1 MSQDTDYKPVSL
13 VYKSRGLAARNIY
26 DQCPEYTYIDYLN
39 IYEREENSVSSRY
52 GTQVVNRDAVGIGT
66 SNHYFSHPV
75 TSLSRMNYQSN
86 AWRYAGLGDGSLWR
100 RAGNAQGAY
109 TQLTLPS
116 VFSGAQVV
124 LSGNPFASQVDSC
137 FETSQPFLFMY
148 DQNAS
153 IKDQGTGSPQLTGID
168 PSPYTMNTVPYAPLL
183 TMIDSFATGNS
194 YSTSNV
200 TGWSWATIETLN
212 AQSGQL
218 VQAANGLYSDFSQ
231 FYGISLA
238 GGGSTVYPLAGT
250 QTANATQTGSGGNS
264 VNSSV
269 VSGFGSVIPTAGQS
283 VSVTA
288 TINGSTSLS
297 TVGYGGVE
305 LQYTPDGGV
314 TWITFYSNSSSSST
328 TFSAFTATT
337 TITTANL
344 NLVQF
349 RSVAIAAVSYFYGTT
364 STLATVSNV
373 FATVTS
379 ASAFGPVANGM
390 LSILNTNTSIN
401 IPIASVTTVTQVGGL
416 YTQLLV
422 TTSKVHGLSI
432 GSLCSIYAT
441 TNDVVDGFYQVATV
455 PTTTTFTVPFISAGG
470 ASATN
475 GYVGGGNAAPSTCV
489 LTDEYSSPYPSQLT
503 AYGFNQWVP
512 PTTTAFPVSA
522 WGGTVAAS
530 TTGYVEGGS
539 AIDLTQGG
547 QVTDDDLIVIT
558 LKVSNPANISQ
569 IQLQFFVGSS
579 GVSSPSYYSKYIS
592 PAYYQGGVNGTIS
605 AYQTTENQILA
616 DTLGL
621 ITGAPPNS
629 ITAQLQPSNISTG
642 AGSWI
647 ACYMRRGDFLPVGQ
661 AGQPGVDW
669 TAVTAWKLSV
679 TTNSS
684 GTASF
689 AVNGLYLQWGYG
701 PSSFGGVGYDY
712 RYTYYNANTGTESSP
727 CPTQAFN
734 DIYGF
739 LSSQSAPIFLRQAS
753 QNVGYYSFD
762 PQVTHVRIY
771 RRGGTLSSNWF
782 QVDQIQNITGG
793 GQFTYKDVTPDA
805 FLLQATPLALDNDP
819 PVTSSLLS
827 PIQTTLTTASSGSG
841 QSIYSTFSPQTI
853 TVTQSGAVFVPT
865 QIVNVGSSANLEQV
879 MVITGGTGTFTAVL
893 RLQHNANEQVNVYA
907 VPRQACNLCALAY
920 NQMWLAGDKNN
931 PHYLYFSK
939 KGQPESFAPQNYIPV
954 STPDDPINAVIN
966 WRGTLIVG
974 TLKSWFI
981 IVGGAQPYAQP
992 TGSVHGIIAQGGWCE
1007 VEGAVF
1013 YRSTDGWR
1021 EFTGADGVYKTL
1033 MVEWVFQNNPLC
1045 IVPQANISQASQDV
1059 MCYYNNQIIDSYISL
1074 SGQRYR
1080 MVWDSRYGRFRYD
1093 DVPATAMLWEK
1104 DINTLLVGKQM
1115 GVGQYAIVQDQ
1126 VGDYD
1131 DGGWV
1136 SGALVQTPIT
1146 VTIQTPYHD
1155 LGKPHLAKQW
1165 NEFETDVNTKGQD
1178 MYSTLLFEDGTIS
1191 LPLSVVNNTT
1201 RQKVELFVNN
1211 GMGEQAYRASIQHS
1225 ISVTTA
1231 PILYQDDIYAALLA
1245 EYSSSIDSYFIKF
1258 GTDTDKFVKQGWFD
1272 YTSTYPITGSLY
1284 ADNSLIPYFT
1294 FTLPMQTRRYVM
1306 RVRFGNVNN
1315 GTTAFT
1321 CRTWRII
1328 LNTLND
1334 SGGTQFQMW
1343 EKPRIEWKTINAG
1356 DSYKIKELEV

>member
-13 VYKSRGLAARNIY
+13 VYKSRGLVARNVY

-39 IYEREENSVSSRY
+39 VYEREENSTSSRY
-52 GTQVVNRDAVGIGT
+52 GTQVVNRDAIGVGT
-66 SNHYFSHPV
+66 SNHYFSSPV

-109 TQLTLPS
+109 TELTLPNTWYGTP
-116 VFSGAQVV
+116 VT
-124 LSGNPFASQVDSC
+124 LSGQPFGSLVNSC

-168 PSPYTMNTVPYAPLL
+168 PSPYTLNVTPYAPLL
-183 TMIDSFATGNS
+183 IMIDSFASSNT
-194 YSTSNV
+194 YTTANV
-200 TGWSWATIETLN
+200 TGWAWSSYETLTVVAGN
-212 AQSGQL
+212 M
-218 VQAANGLYSDFSQ
+218 VTDFSQ
-231 FYGISLA
+231 FYPSA
-238 GGGSTVYPLAGT
+238 ASGSTYNPSTTTNTATSSQGVKGT
-250 QTANATQTGSGGNS
+250 KVVTSPAN
-264 VNSSV
+264 
-269 VSGFGSVIPTAGQS
+269 SGFPSIVPPPGDV
-283 VSVTA
+283 VTLNVA
-288 TINGSTSLS
+288 INGSISIT
-297 TVGYGGVE
+297 GGSANGE
-305 LQYTPDGGV
+305 IDFQYSIDSGV
-314 TWITFYSNSSSSST
+314 TWNYLYEFDSYSSAVIPPQNAFVVVSVANINTIQTRIVCTSYVVSSGSSST
-328 TFSAFTATT
+328 TTGNITNIFLTVAPPFFSA
-337 TITTANL
+337 
-344 NLVQF
+344 VQ
-349 RSVAIAAVSYFYGTT
+349 
-364 STLATVSNV
+364 
-373 FATVTS
+373 
-379 ASAFGPVANGM
+379 NGM
-390 LSILNTNTSIN
+390 IAILNSNTSIS
-401 IPIASVTTVTQVGGL
+401 IPIVSSVSSSLSGGR

-422 TTSKVHGLSI
+422 TTQSAHGLSS
-432 GSLCSIYAT
+432 GSMISIYSSS
-441 TNDVVDGFYQVATV
+441 NDLIDGFYAVIAT
-455 PTTTTFTVPFISAGG
+455 PTSTTFTVAFLSVDQIGATGGFVYGG
-470 ASATN
+470 A
-475 GYVGGGNAAPSTCV
+475 AAPSACV
-489 LTDEYSSPYPSQLT
+489 LSDQYNLPYPQQVS
-503 AYGFNQWVP
+503 AYGFYQYVP
-512 PTTTAFPVSA
+512 PTTTSLPVSYR
-522 WGGTVAAS
+522 GGTVAAS
-530 TTGYVEGGS
+530 TTGTVS
-539 AIDLTQGG
+539 KTVSMDLNQSN
-547 QVTDDDLIVIT
+547 QVTDADLIVIT
-558 LKVSNPANISQ
+558 LLVSTPANISQ
-569 IQLQFFVGSS
+569 IELQFFVGS
-579 GVSSPSYYSKYIS
+579 GTNNYYQAPIS
-592 PAYYQGGVNGTIS
+592 PAYYQGAVSGNVS
-605 AYQTTENQILA
+605 AYQATENQILA

-621 ITGAPPNS
+621 ITGQPPGTTS
-629 ITAQLQPSNISTG
+629 AQLQPTVLSTG
-642 AGSWI
+642 SGSWRS
-647 ACYMRRGDFLPVGQ
+647 CYIPRGNFLPVGQ
-661 AGQPGVDW
+661 AGEPGLDW
-669 TAVTAWKLSV
+669 SNVTGWQLAV
-679 TTNSS
+679 TTNSL
-684 GTASF
+684 GTVTF
-689 AVNGLYLQWGYG
+689 QVNGLYLQWGYG
-701 PSSFGGVGYDY
+701 PSSFAGVGYDY
-712 RYTYYNANTGTESSP
+712 RQTYYNANTGTESN
-727 CPTQAFN
+727 PTSIQAFN
-734 DIYGF
+734 EDYGY
-739 LSSQSAPIFLRQAS
+739 LSSTKAPIYLRQAA
-753 QNVGYYSFD
+753 QIVGQYSND
-762 PQVTHVRIY
+762 PQVTHLRIY
-771 RRGGTLSSNWF
+771 RRGGILSSNWV
-782 QVDQIQNITGG
+782 QVIQSPNLTGG
-793 GQFTYKDVTPDA
+793 GQFILKDVIADSYVE
-805 FLLQATPLALDNDP
+805 QAQPLILDNDP
-819 PVTSSLLS
+819 PVTSSLVN
-827 PIQTTLTTASSGSG
+827 PIQTALLAGTTAVGLN
-841 QSIYSTFSPQTI
+841 SIYSTFYPQTV
-853 TVTQSGAVFVPT
+853 TVVQASAVFVPN
-865 QIVNVGSSANLEQV
+865 QVVIVGNASNLEEIYV
-879 MVITGGTGTFTAVL
+879 VTGGVGTFTAIL
-893 RLQHNANEQVNVYA
+893 RLQHNQGEPVNVYA

-920 NQMWLAGDKNN
+920 NQTWLAGDKNN

-939 KGQPESFAPQNYIPV
+939 KGQPESFGPQNYIPV

-992 TGSVHGIIAQGGWCE
+992 TGSVHGIIAQGGWCV
-1007 VEGAVF
+1007 VEGAVS

-1045 IVPQANISQASQDV
+1045 IVPQADISQASQDV

-1155 LGKPHLAKQW
+1155 LGKPHLPKQW
-1165 NEFETDVNTKGQD
+1165 NEFEVDVNTKGQN
-1178 MYSTLLFEDGTIS
+1178 MSSTLLFEDGTIS

-1245 EYSSSIDSYFIKF
+1245 EYSASIDSYFIKF

-1284 ADNSLIPYFT
+1284 ADNSPIPYFT
-1294 FTLPMQTRRYVM
+1294 FALPAQTQRYVM

-1334 SGGTQFQMW
+1334 SDGTQFQMW